1 MKKLLAFALAATIAI
16 SGTTIKSHAY
26 TPLYHPVSI
35 KIPTI
40 TKVNLPD
47 AVAEAAREAGAEA
60 AKKVI
65 KCNPEP
71 KEKGNKESRE

>member
-1 MKKLLAFALAATIAI
+1 MKKILAFALVATIAI
-16 SGTTIKSHAY
+16 SGTSVKAHAY
-26 TPLYHPVSI
+26 TPLYRPVSI

-47 AVAEAAREAGAEA
+47 AVAEAARKAGAEA

-65 KCNPEP
+65 EDMK
-71 KEKGNKESRE
+71 KRD